1 MPIHFQY
8 VLSACFLSEVVLTVM
23 LEKFFLTHVHLEDD
37 RVISLRDVQEVG
49 YSTGSIKSI

>member
-49 YSTGSIKSI
+49 YSTGSIKTI